1 MHFRHRIKKEEA
13 PVQEQI
19 MFFQPV
25 WLWMMTHCS
34 ALHGIDM
41 LSCMVVYGV
50 IGVIFMQR
58 HMSGRLSLV
67 GVW

>member
-1 MHFRHRIKKEEA
+1 
-13 PVQEQI
+13 
-19 MFFQPV
+19 
-25 WLWMMTHCS
+25 MMTHCS